1 MKKETIKK
9 VIIFSILAVLG
20 CVYAVFY
27 ILYPEA
33 TKTTTDNVLDFV
45 CTKPLPVISISL
57 LSLFLLV
64 LQIIKISGIGNKSL
78 RDCRSHLEDSKK
90 VQEKTHEELLAFEE
104 ALNKKLDE
112 FVAEHS
118 ENMRQICS
126 NIPNKNVKELGE
138 KLYGAKEENSE
149 SVEE

>member
-1 MKKETIKK
+1 MKKEMIKK
-9 VIIFSILAVLG
+9 VVIFSILAVCA

-78 RDCRSHLEDSKK
+78 KECRKLLEESRANEQKA
-90 VQEKTHEELLAFEE
+90 HEEIE
-104 ALNKKLDE
+104 AYKKAIDEKLDE

-126 NIPNKNVKELGE
+126 VIPNRNVKELGE